1 MHYLAIW
8 VGYWKNMTFE
18 LSGQL
23 SHRRLGWRILLKERK
38 KEEVKNTVWKLKYTE
53 KKFFLV
59 FHTQTSKINDNYT
72 IVTQEQ

>member
-38 KEEVKNTVWKLKYTE
+38 KEKKWKILYENLNILK
-53 KKFFLV
+53 KKKKISFSIS
-59 FHTQTSKINDNYT
+59 HTDFKG
-72 IVTQEQ
+72 